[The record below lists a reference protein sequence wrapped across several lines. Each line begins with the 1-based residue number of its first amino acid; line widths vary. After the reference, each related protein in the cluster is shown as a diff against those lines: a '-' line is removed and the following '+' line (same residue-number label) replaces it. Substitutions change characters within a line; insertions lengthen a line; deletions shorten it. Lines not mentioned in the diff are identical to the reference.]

1 MNYRIERQLTVALEN
16 QPGRLAAICRKLAEH
31 NINIKDLAVLDNI
44 EQGVIRLVTSNP
56 SLTRELLV
64 KEGHYVVEA
73 DVLMVDLRDAPGQL
87 ARLSDAL
94 ARAGVNIDYAYGSED
109 PAEVK
114 MRLIVKASPLGRA
127 EEVLSKFPEA

>member
-1 MNYRIERQLTVALEN
+1 MRQRQLVLELGRVWPKALAPAEIEDLS
-16 QPGRLAAICRKLAEH
+16 PRLARSYRDRTRKTLTR
-31 NINIKDLAVLDNI
+31 DLNAGI
-44 EQGVIRLVTSNP
+44 A
-56 SLTRELLV
+56 RELLV